1 MPTDQELKKGFTIGD
16 WQVLPAKGVLRREDV
31 EERPEPMVFEVLMA
45 LARRDGDLVT
55 RDELIDE
62 IWDGRPIGDEPIN
75 RCLSQLRGHLG
86 DRQRPYRYIE
96 TLTRRGYRLNE
107 PVQLLE
113 PAAVND
119 NSTVAASTAGNRR
132 WLFFAGIGVAIVLA
146 LVFRGF
152 VAPPAPMG
160 VGDVRSIGVLPC
172 ENLSRDPDDRYL
184 VAGFQNELVRTLQN
198 IPDLAVKRGRVAY
211 PGLEVGEIAAALR
224 VDAIL
229 FCAVQRQV
237 DTLKISY
244 HIAES
249 IGGTNISAGSFTG
262 KLEAIFGLQERLA
275 KLVRD
280 GLLGESPQ
288 QLISASRPE
297 SAEAYDR
304 YMRGMYALERRTVAS
319 NLEDAIDL
327 FKQTINLDPQFG
339 PAYLSLATAYAL
351 LHDYRDAELEEMH
364 RQAIETVERGI
375 AVDDSIRDA
384 ANAIFGFV
392 YHKQRRWSEAE
403 QAYIR
408 AINAQVVDSNAFN
421 WYARMLAGVGRREDA
436 LRQALNA
443 RELDPSS
450 AMINSL
456 IAVIYTWLNDAEKAE
471 EFYERAN
478 QLGASGTN
486 HLLGNALILIR
497 DGRFG
502 EAMELTRESA
512 TIAGDSSG
520 WVDAVFAAMS
530 DASQRSNALLE
541 IDTASSEGR
550 LDPRVD
556 LTLRTV
562 LGDLDG
568 AMAVAESLA
577 GPDNYFEMDV
587 LFLPEL
593 RPLREHPG
601 FFPLME
607 QLGVKQYW
615 DEKGCVWLDDSISCP
630 H

>member
-1 MPTDQELKKGFTIGD
+1 MD
-16 WQVLPAKGVLRREDV
+16 
-31 EERPEPMVFEVLMA
+31 
-45 LARRDGDLVT
+45 
-55 RDELIDE
+55 
-62 IWDGRPIGDEPIN
+62 
-75 RCLSQLRGHLG
+75 
-86 DRQRPYRYIE
+86 
-96 TLTRRGYRLNE
+96 
-107 PVQLLE
+107 
-113 PAAVND
+113 
-119 NSTVAASTAGNRR
+119 
-132 WLFFAGIGVAIVLA
+132 
-146 LVFRGF
+146 
-152 VAPPAPMG
+152 

-172 ENLSRDPDDRYL
+172 ENLSQDPDDRYL

-198 IPDLAVKRGRVAY
+198 VPDLAVKRGRVAY
-211 PGLEVGEIAAALR
+211 PGLEVAAISETLR
-224 VDAIL
+224 VDAVL
-229 FCAVQRQV
+229 FCAVQRQA

-249 IGGTNISAGSFTG
+249 VAGTNISAGSFTG

-288 QLISASRPE
+288 QLISTSRPE

-304 YMRGMYALERRTVAS
+304 YMRGMYALERRTIAS
-319 NLEDAIDL
+319 NLEDAIAL
-327 FKQTINLDPQFG
+327 FKETISLDPQFG

-392 YHKQRRWSEAE
+392 YHKQRRWTEAE

-436 LRQALNA
+436 LRQALHA

-456 IAVIYTWLNDAEKAE
+456 TAVIYTWLNDAEKAE
-471 EFYERAN
+471 EFYERSN

-486 HLLGNALILIR
+486 HLLGNALLLIR
-497 DGRFG
+497 AGRFA
-502 EAMELTRESA
+502 EAMELTREGA
-512 TIAGDSSG
+512 AIAGDSAG
-520 WVDAVFAAMS
+520 WVDTVFAAMS
-530 DASQRSNALLE
+530 DASLRPDALRVIE
-541 IDTASSEGR
+541 TESREGR

-568 AMAVAESLA
+568 AMAVAEALA
-577 GPDNYFEMDV
+577 EPGNYFEMDV

-593 RPLREHPG
+593 RPLREHPQ
-601 FFPLME
+601 FFALME
-607 QLGVKQYW
+607 KLGVKQYW
-615 DEKGCVWLDDSISCP
+615 DEKGCIWLDDSISCP
-630 H
+630 N